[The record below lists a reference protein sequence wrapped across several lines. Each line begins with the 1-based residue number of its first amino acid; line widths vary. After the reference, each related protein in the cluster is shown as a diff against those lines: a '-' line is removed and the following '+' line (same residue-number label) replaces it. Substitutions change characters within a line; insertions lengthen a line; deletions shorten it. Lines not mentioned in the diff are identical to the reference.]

1 MFFAASNSGNPFS
14 LILFLALPVALYF
27 LMIRPQKR
35 RMQAQQQ
42 LTRSIGEGDEV
53 MTTSGVYGFVTAI
66 EDDIVWLE
74 IAEGVDI
81 RVSRAA
87 VTKRITPTATEAT
100 EASAATA
107 GAPAEITAAV
117 ADDVPAAPDAP
128 K

>member
-1 MFFAASNSGNPFS
+1 MFFAASSGNPFS

-35 RMQAQQQ
+35 RMQAQQL

-53 MTTSGVYGFVTAI
+53 MTTSGMYGFVTAI

-100 EASAATA
+100 EATAAPA
-107 GAPAEITAAV
+107 SAPAEITAAV